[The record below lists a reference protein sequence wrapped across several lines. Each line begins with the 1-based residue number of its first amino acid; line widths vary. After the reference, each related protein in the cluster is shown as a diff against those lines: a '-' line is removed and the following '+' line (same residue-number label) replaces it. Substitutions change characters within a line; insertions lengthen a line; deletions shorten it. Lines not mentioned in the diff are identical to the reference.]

1 MLRDAR
7 MSSVK
12 LYQGPYAQA
21 YAVDATR
28 GDQPIEML
36 DKMHHYSLEWL
47 LRGAEQSLLDGLTFA
62 RDVERLKQDDG
73 QRLHL
78 FGRLDTAHQL
88 LTMGELVLRLGGALS
103 AEDQRTLEEAVAQGD
118 GSSGLRHLL
127 ALHSRSSRLELGY
140 GEACARSLQ
149 ARRTASAAAAAAGMT
164 REAQLEA
171 LEARPESLV
180 KFFDQ
185 VQPAVLLDVLRSPG
199 IYIARV
205 DGELKIGVATNGAQA
220 RVQSQGK
227 VTTHVVIALFFASL
241 RGKGA
246 GGECDTTGC
255 VTWIVEALEAL
266 CTIMCGGLLLGSAMY
281 GSPKTLMGRGCAQ
294 SSARIAALRALAA
307 RLGAAWLY
315 HECREVKERAEQA
328 VATSD
333 EAAAQLEAAEAQH
346 ELLALAVAAV
356 VEGGGVVA
364 AAAEAA
370 VQAAQEEVTQAAAAV
385 ERAALQ
391 VQAVKAQVEQAQAK
405 GYAGAMSSRDEVHQT
420 WAMAPGV
427 LPPGVQSICI
437 KANGQGGC
445 GKSQNA
451 VRWIDDSEG
460 RTHFVITDHGLE
472 SRRCGSFRPCLL
484 EGDKWRVLSK
494 DELLQVSHTT
504 AGKWMKAQPGSSGG
518 CVAAAA
524 RAKAAGIELPTTPPG
539 LRAKTS
545 DGSPKS
551 RAAAKKR
558 LQQFQKERSARL
570 RRAEKKTE
578 KETVG

>member
-255 VTWIVEALEAL
+255 VTWVVEALEAL

-307 RLGAAWLY
+307 RLGAVSLY

-385 ERAALQ
+385 ERAALEL
-391 VQAVKAQVEQAQAK
+391 QALRAQVEQAHAK
-405 GYAGAMSSRDEVHQT
+405 RSAERRALAVSV
-420 WAMAPGV
+420 GV
-427 LPPGVQSICI
+427 TSMYGVSAQLKEAARRAVAACAAAEEALPLAVA
-437 KANGQGGC
+437 KHELAAVAAVVEGG
-445 GKSQNA
+445 G
-451 VRWIDDSEG
+451 E
-460 RTHFVITDHGLE
+460 
-472 SRRCGSFRPCLL
+472 
-484 EGDKWRVLSK
+484 
-494 DELLQVSHTT
+494 
-504 AGKWMKAQPGSSGG
+504 
-518 CVAAAA
+518 AAAA
-524 RAKAAGIELPTTPPG
+524 AEAAVQAAHAEATQAAAAVERTALELQA
-539 LRAKTS
+539 LRAQVEQAHAEQS
-545 DGSPKS
+545 
-551 RAAAKKR
+551 A
-558 LQQFQKERSARL
+558 ERRVLA
-570 RRAEKKTE
+570 
-578 KETVG
+578 VIW

>member
-1 MLRDAR
+1 
-7 MSSVK
+7 
-12 LYQGPYAQA
+12 
-21 YAVDATR
+21 
-28 GDQPIEML
+28 
-36 DKMHHYSLEWL
+36 
-47 LRGAEQSLLDGLTFA
+47 
-62 RDVERLKQDDG
+62 
-73 QRLHL
+73 
-78 FGRLDTAHQL
+78 
-88 LTMGELVLRLGGALS
+88 
-103 AEDQRTLEEAVAQGD
+103 
-118 GSSGLRHLL
+118 
-127 ALHSRSSRLELGY
+127 
-140 GEACARSLQ
+140 
-149 ARRTASAAAAAAGMT
+149 MT

-255 VTWIVEALEAL
+255 VTWVVEALEAL

-294 SSARIAALRALAA
+294 SSARIAARIAALRALAA
-307 RLGAAWLY
+307 RLGAVWLY

-328 VATSD
+328 VAASD

-370 VQAAQEEVTQAAAAV
+370 VQAAQEEVTQAAAAVERAALELQALRAQVEQAHAKRSAERRALAVSVGVTSMYGVSAQLKEAARRAVAACAAAEEALPLAVAKHELAAVAAVVEGGGEAAAAAEAAVQAAHAEVTQAAAAV

-460 RTHFVITDHGLE
+460 RTHFCITCHSSGGM
-472 SRRCGSFRPCLL
+472 RCGSFRPCLL